1 MRGVVVQVGVFA
13 LIFATSIAVTAAHL
27 LVKRR
32 LQLDWRAWLTER
44 LIGRW
49 MESGRHYHLPFV
61 PGEHDNPDQ
70 RIADDIRIA
79 TESAVSLAHTFVYSL
94 LTLGLFVEIL
104 WTVSGS
110 ISLGDSAIRVPG
122 YMVPLAFLYAGAG
135 TVLGHLLGRPL
146 VRSTNFLQTAEANF
160 RFGLARARERSE
172 AIALMRGEPSER
184 RGAAERFARIVRD
197 WDRQSL
203 AFMGLVSFS
212 TGYGGLLPVFPL
224 LVAAPQYIAG
234 AMSLGALM
242 QAAQAFQRLTSALS
256 WPVDNVGEIA
266 NWRTSTGRVL
276 SLDQAIERLEAE
288 ARAPSR
294 ERIALAQSEEDRKLV
309 IDDLCIA
316 EPSGQILLEH
326 WSAEIRRGERV
337 LIGGDPALT
346 GSFFKVIGGLWPW
359 GSGRVTLPL
368 NGGIHFVPQRPSL
381 PEGTL
386 REALCYPRPA
396 DAFARGRAPPGARVH
411 RPRLARA
418 PARRAGQVGA
428 GPAAARAAAAR
439 HRARAAAAPGLGVHG
454 RRDQR
459 ARSEARAAD
468 PGDADSRAARRDA
481 APDQLPPRAG
491 AAVPAQA
498 RAAAEVSGPDSLK
511 ALWQPAALDA
521 LAEAPGGR
529 RLGPVAPEEP
539 AQVVLE
545 RVELRRGVAA
555 IDDVL
560 LERVHAGE
568 RVSGRA
574 LGGAHEAVRI
584 EPEAPLARDRGPP
597 ELALDRVGLVPP
609 VERRAPQMAWTS
621 RSRSSRVKHW

>member
-1 MRGVVVQVGVFA
+1 M
-13 LIFATSIAVTAAHL
+13 
-27 LVKRR
+27 
-32 LQLDWRAWLTER
+32 
-44 LIGRW
+44 
-49 MESGRHYHLPFV
+49 
-61 PGEHDNPDQ
+61 
-70 RIADDIRIA
+70 
-79 TESAVSLAHTFVYSL
+79 
-94 LTLGLFVEIL
+94 
-104 WTVSGS
+104 
-110 ISLGDSAIRVPG
+110 
-122 YMVPLAFLYAGAG
+122 
-135 TVLGHLLGRPL
+135 
-146 VRSTNFLQTAEANF
+146 RSTNFLQTAEANF

-276 SLDQAIERLEAE
+276 SLDQAIERLESD

-294 ERIALAQSEEDRKLV
+294 QRIELAQSEEDRKLV

-326 WSAEIRRGERV
+326 WSGEIRRGERV

-346 GSFFKVIGGLWPW
+346 GSLFKVIGGLWPW

-396 DAFARGRAPPGARVH
+396 DAFA
-411 RPRLARA
+411 
-418 PARRAGQVGA
+418 
-428 GPAAARAAAAR
+428 
-439 HRARAAAAPGLGVHG
+439 
-454 RRDQR
+454 
-459 ARSEARAAD
+459 EA
-468 PGDADSRAARRDA
+468 
-481 APDQLPPRAG
+481 
-491 AAVPAQA
+491 
-498 RAAAEVSGPDSLK
+498 
-511 ALWQPAALDA
+511 
-521 LAEAPGGR
+521 
-529 RLGPVAPEEP
+529 
-539 AQVVLE
+539 
-545 RVELRRGVAA
+545 ELRRALECTGLAWLA
-555 IDDVL
+555 RRLDERGKWEQDLPLRAQQQLGIARVL
-560 LERVHAGE
+560 LQRPVWVFMDDATN
-568 RVSGRA
+568 
-574 LGGAHEAVRI
+574 
-584 EPEAPLARDRGPP
+584 
-597 ELALDRVGLVPP
+597 ALDPKRERLILEMLIRELPDATLLLISFHRGL
-609 VERRAPQMAWTS
+609 ERLFPRRLELQRKSAAAT
-621 RSRSSRVKHW
+621 H